1 MFPIRKT
8 SNFHQYFHWS
18 YKIWKSGSTKLY
30 DITTLKKQFFFKKI
44 TVSTQK
50 HKKYLWFS
58 KMSKGTDGDTKSN
71 SSDIESFFKLQRSK

>member
-1 MFPIRKT
+1 MFPICKT
-8 SNFHQYFHWS
+8 SDFHQYFHRS
-18 YKIWKSGSTKLY
+18 HKIWKTGSTKL

-58 KMSKGTDGDTKSN
+58 KMSKVIDGDTESN